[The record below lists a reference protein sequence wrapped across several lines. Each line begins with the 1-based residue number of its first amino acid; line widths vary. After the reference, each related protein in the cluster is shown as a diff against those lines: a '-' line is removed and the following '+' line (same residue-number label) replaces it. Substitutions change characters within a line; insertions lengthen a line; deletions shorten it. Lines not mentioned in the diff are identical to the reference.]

1 MKLTNLNRTK
11 TSGRH
16 LNPTPRRL
24 ASLALLL
31 AVALTQVSLAIPVS
45 AQEPTETIRVRTRV
59 VFLDALVKDKRTNAP
74 VSDLKPENFE
84 VIDDGKPRPISYFTR
99 EGQARKPLS
108 LILILDLRE
117 DGAGRFLKQPEILKM
132 MADELAKLPPED
144 QVAILAVSIGEDE
157 DRVWLTDF
165 TNDRVQ
171 LAAALA
177 RAPNYIGESA
187 SVDRKGLPSEAEIA
201 ATQQKQQPNSGGN
214 SSISIFGDA
223 KKVEAAIE
231 EQTKADDV
239 VETETIKGK
248 NGAVV
253 TRTRKKDGSVSLRRV
268 SGSGKTTVEL
278 GDVYDMV
285 EAVKEAT
292 KKAETQRPN
301 SQPALVWVSDGIVP
315 VFLEDR
321 DATEQYL
328 TRSNVIFNS
337 LTVDLRT
344 LFKFL
349 MPIAK
354 PVGGWLGISI
364 YGAAKRMAQQTGGE
378 AVRVNRAKDYGS
390 GLSTII
396 GNLTAR
402 YSLGFTLAEGET
414 DDGRLHNLEVKVK
427 AQDAK
432 GKTRK
437 LNVNARKGY
446 YMTTTAE
453 KEVTTSRAN

>member
-1 MKLTNLNRTK
+1 MTNPSGINV
-11 TSGRH
+11 SGRNVH
-16 LNPTPRRL
+16 ATSRRL
-24 ASLALLL
+24 AIFGLLL
-31 AVALTQVSLAIPVS
+31 AVALAQLSLAIPVS
-45 AQEPTETIRVRTRV
+45 GQEPADTIRVRTRV

-74 VSDLKPENFE
+74 VSDLKPEHFE
-84 VIDDGKPRPISYFTR
+84 VIDDGKARPISYFTR

-157 DRVWLTDF
+157 DRVWLTEF
-165 TNDRVQ
+165 TNDRTQV
-171 LAAALA
+171 AAALA
-177 RAPNYIGESA
+177 KAPNYIGESA
-187 SVDRKGLPSEAEIA
+187 HAGHKSTPDAAEIA
-201 ATQQKQQPNSGGN
+201 ATQQKRQSSSGGDN
-214 SSISIFGDA
+214 SITLGRNA
-223 KKVEAAIE
+223 KKLETAIE
-231 EQTKADDV
+231 EEAKADDV

-253 TRTRKKDGSVSLRRV
+253 TRTRKKDGSVSLKRV

-337 LTVDLRT
+337 LTVDMRT

-378 AVRVNRAKDYGS
+378 AVRVNRAKDYAS

-427 AQDAK
+427 AHDDK
-432 GKTRK
+432 GKMRK

-446 YMTTTAE
+446 YMTNME